1 MEVRAY
7 KTNLATG
14 SVGTRASLGGQ
25 DPTPDG
31 AQAAGISLGLPGCC
45 FALAALLP
53 LAMPDVALA
62 LQVPSAGQAMRDI
75 ESVQP
80 VQPAPTELELNLPKP
95 DAPVAPAA
103 PDTSG
108 IRVQVQAFA
117 LEGNRVFATARLQ
130 PLLADLQGQELDLA
144 GLRAAAQRITDYY
157 QKQGYVLAR
166 AFLPPQD
173 IENGLVRIAVVEG
186 RYGRIEV
193 QNRSRA
199 LDQVVRAPLSALNSG
214 EAVYDADL
222 ERSLLL
228 LSDLPGVQARG
239 TLRPGQEYG
248 TTDLVIDTAPGPLLN
263 GTLEADNFGGYY
275 TGEYRLG
282 GSLNLN
288 NPLRIGDQLS
298 LRAMRSDESQR
309 YYRAAYQV
317 PVGPWSTRIGG
328 AYSQM
333 SYRVGRDFKV
343 LDYHGTASFRS
354 LFVAQ
359 PLVRSR
365 TFDLTLQLQYEDK
378 RLRDDKD
385 LFQLSSRKQIDLWTL
400 SLSGNSQD
408 RLLGAGQSFFD
419 LSLGSGRLRL
429 GDRDEA
435 FQDARTAGTSG
446 GFARLNVNA
455 ARLQRLS
462 DRFQLYTRLSGQW
475 ANNNLDAS
483 EQFSLGGPYGV
494 RAYPLGAGSGDQG
507 WQASA
512 ELRYALAP
520 RWQLSA
526 FADHGMVQVN
536 RHPWTSEDNTR
547 RLSATGI
554 GAAWGG
560 PAQQLNLT
568 LAWPLNDNGKNEK
581 PERRPRLWLNA
592 TQYF

>member
-1 MEVRAY
+1 MRLRSSARGR
-7 KTNLATG
+7 ATG
-14 SVGTRASLGGQ
+14 GHESGAAWVVFRAGG
-25 DPTPDG
+25 
-31 AQAAGISLGLPGCC
+31 AA
-45 FALAALLP
+45 ALAV
-53 LAMPDVALA
+53 PDIALA
-62 LQVPSAGQAMRDI
+62 LQVPNAGQAMRDI

-80 VQPAPTELELNLPKP
+80 VQPVPSELELDLPKADTP
-95 DAPVAPAA
+95 AAPAA

-117 LEGNRVFATARLQ
+117 IEGNQVFTTERLR
-130 PLLADLQGQELDLA
+130 PLLADLQGQELDLN

-157 QKQGYVLAR
+157 QKRGYVLAR

-199 LDQVVRAPLSALNSG
+199 LDQVVHAPLSSLNSG

-248 TTDLVIDTAPGPLLN
+248 TTDLVIDTEPGPLLN

-288 NPLRIGDQLS
+288 NPLRLGDQLS

-309 YYRAAYQV
+309 YYRAAYQL
-317 PVGPWSTRIGG
+317 PVGPWSTRVGG

-333 SYRVGRDFKV
+333 SYHVGRDFEV

-365 TFDLTLQLQYEDK
+365 TFDLTAQLQYEDK
-378 RLRDDKD
+378 RLRDDID
-385 LFQLSSRKQIDLWTL
+385 LYEDSNRKRIGLWTL
-400 SLSGNSQD
+400 SLSGNGQD
-408 RLLGAGQSFFD
+408 HVFG
-419 LSLGSGRLRL
+419 
-429 GDRDEA
+429 E
-435 FQDARTAGTSG
+435 ARTSSICPTAADACVSATARKRSGT
-446 GFARLNVNA
+446 
-455 ARLQRLS
+455 
-462 DRFQLYTRLSGQW
+462 
-475 ANNNLDAS
+475 
-483 EQFSLGGPYGV
+483 GV
-494 RAYPLGAGSGDQG
+494 PRALRAGSPSSISTLH
-507 WQASA
+507 ACSA
-512 ELRYALAP
+512 
-520 RWQLSA
+520 
-526 FADHGMVQVN
+526 
-536 RHPWTSEDNTR
+536 
-547 RLSATGI
+547 
-554 GAAWGG
+554 
-560 PAQQLNLT
+560 
-568 LAWPLNDNGKNEK
+568 
-581 PERRPRLWLNA
+581 
-592 TQYF
+592 